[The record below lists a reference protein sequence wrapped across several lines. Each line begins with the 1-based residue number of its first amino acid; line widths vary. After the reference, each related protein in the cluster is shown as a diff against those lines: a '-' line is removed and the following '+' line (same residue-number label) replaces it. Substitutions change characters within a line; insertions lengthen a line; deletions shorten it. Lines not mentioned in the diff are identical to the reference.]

1 MRLPKENPPRF
12 AGETAIYEDD
22 PFELGE
28 IEEGRFV
35 RVKDFLPSPEELIF
49 KNPQRKITI
58 TLDQMSID
66 FFKAEAKSLQ
76 VPYQRLIRSLIAN
89 YAQTKS
95 RERKEAALYAATG
108 SGEKQRSLTHP
119 G

>member
-35 RVKDFLPSPEELIF
+35 RVKDVLPPPEKLVF
-49 KNPQRKITI
+49 KNLRRKITI
-58 TLDQMSID
+58 TLEQDSIN
-66 FFKAEAKSLQ
+66 FLK
-76 VPYQRLIRSLIAN
+76 RSLNGWVFLISA
-89 YAQTKS
+89 
-95 RERKEAALYAATG
+95 
-108 SGEKQRSLTHP
+108 
-119 G
+119 